1 MSTDY
6 WKEREYY
13 NLLKSKNR
21 DEAYVKGQIEDIYN
35 DLLLNLER
43 EIRAEIVNFSNAEG
57 ISIGEAK
64 KRIGKADIKYYE
76 SVAKKY
82 VADKDFT
89 EKANH
94 EMKLYNIT
102 MRLNRLE
109 FLNAILRAHIIGAG
123 ARLETSLASHLLKG
137 SIDEYKRQAGIL
149 NLSIADKDIERRAK
163 FIVSQDYYNAH
174 FSDRIWRDTKELQRR
189 VARNID
195 SVVIQGNNPQVFA
208 RKLRDLVKGDI
219 KNARSATERLAFT
232 ESGRVWVETQI
243 DAYRAGGYKYLEILT
258 EPTACKQCS
267 PHNGDIVR
275 LDEVREGDN
284 VPLWHP
290 RCRCTTVA
298 YEIEDSQVKDL
309 GYWDDGENR
318 YEVDGHHV
326 VLDYSPHER
335 EIGELLATELNK
347 TVYMVPRVLNPKEIS
362 TPDYLIDGERWDLKD
377 IYGNKNKTMYN
388 ALKGTRKQAD
398 HFIFDITN
406 TSLTYAD
413 SVSQINDIF
422 KSRHRDYVKEIILI
436 ENNQIL
442 DDLKK

>member
-109 FLNAILRAHIIGAG
+109 FLNAILRAHIIGTG

-149 NLSIADKDIERRAK
+149 NLSLADKDIERRAK

-258 EPTACKQCS
+258 EPTACKECS

-298 YEIEDSQVKDL
+298 YEV
-309 GYWDDGENR
+309 DDGFKLESSGYNDN
-318 YEVDGHHV
+318 V
-326 VLDYSPHER
+326 
-335 EIGELLATELNK
+335 
-347 TVYMVPRVLNPKEIS
+347 
-362 TPDYLIDGERWDLKD
+362 LKD
-377 IYGNKNKTMYN
+377 FPMTMDVGKQKNHIYGTNEFKQRIKNNIPPSYFENTLEEIEKVFNKIHGTGEIKVDNKNNNLIKETVIINDSLNGFAVNNVNGKKAKSNNIIIRYNKNKGWHMYPGYP
-388 ALKGTRKQAD
+388 K
-398 HFIFDITN
+398 
-406 TSLTYAD
+406 
-413 SVSQINDIF
+413 
-422 KSRHRDYVKEIILI
+422 KE
-436 ENNQIL
+436 
-442 DDLKK
+442 K

>member
-21 DEAYVKGQIEDIYN
+21 DKAYVKGQIEDIYN

-123 ARLETSLASHLLKG
+123 ARIETSLGEHLLKG

-149 NLSIADKDIERRAK
+149 NLSLADKDIERRAK

-232 ESGRVWVETQI
+232 ESGRVWVQTQI

-258 EPTACKQCS
+258 EPTACKECS

-298 YEIEDSQVKDL
+298 YEV
-309 GYWDDGENR
+309 DDGFKLEGSGYNKDIPIEQQSDYNIRAWIREHQKIYNKEKYEEHYPASKR
-318 YEVDGHHV
+318 YINGKNPLTISYEQAQSIVNETAGT
-326 VLDYSPHER
+326 
-335 EIGELLATELNK
+335 GELRRDEKGNWTKKEFINYKNNIGKFKGENTNRFSISYKNK
-347 TVYMVPRVLNPKEIS
+347 KWVHIVPR
-362 TPDYLIDGERWDLKD
+362 
-377 IYGNKNKTMYN
+377 
-388 ALKGTRKQAD
+388 RK
-398 HFIFDITN
+398 
-406 TSLTYAD
+406 L
-413 SVSQINDIF
+413 
-422 KSRHRDYVKEIILI
+422 
-436 ENNQIL
+436 
-442 DDLKK
+442 